1 MVMKDSPTVHSLR
14 ATLTAIAE
22 LDREFTERYTALE
35 GFVES
40 IPVVVIDKAVRGYNI
55 KGLTV
60 VRTWL
65 CSECDPRK
73 HECTVLSSQR
83 GCPCQCR
90 CVT

>member
-22 LDREFTERYTALE
+22 LDKEFTERYTAFE

-40 IPVVVIDKAVRGYNI
+40 IPVVVIDKAVRNLHI
-55 KGLTV
+55 EELTV

-65 CSECDPRK
+65 CSECDSCK
-73 HECTVLSSQR
+73 HKRTVLSCQSGCSCQR
-83 GCPCQCR
+83 R
-90 CVT
+90 CVA